1 VKDLNDKLMQEVMK
15 NEEEIENIR
24 NGNPD
29 AEKYEF
35 NSDKF

>member
-24 NGNPD
+24 NGNAD
-29 AEKYEF
+29 AE
-35 NSDKF
+35 